1 MSDWTCRDCG
11 RAGDDCSLKA
21 IFSSEDTYY
30 VCIGGWAS
38 ECKDSV
44 IAHQKRV
51 NDNLRTLIEA
61 DIEIKKLAMKRKSED
76 YVRIAGENADMRKDA
91 GEALQCL
98 ERYLTEQDEQ
108 FIMDAIGIL
117 KGD

>member
-21 IFSSEDTYY
+21 IFSLEDTYY

-38 ECKDSV
+38 ECKDKV
-44 IAHQKRV
+44 
-51 NDNLRTLIEA
+51 T
-61 DIEIKKLAMKRKSED
+61 
-76 YVRIAGENADMRKDA
+76 KDA
-91 GEALQCL
+91 LHCL
-98 ERYLTEQDEQ
+98 ERYLTTHDEQ
-108 FIMDAIGIL
+108 FIMDAIGVL

>member
-1 MSDWTCRDCG
+1 MSEDWTCRDCG

-21 IFSSEDTYY
+21 IFSLEDTYY

-38 ECKDSV
+38 ECKDK
-44 IAHQKRV
+44 IIKRLS
-51 NDNLRTLIEA
+51 D
-61 DIEIKKLAMKRKSED
+61 EIKQLESAALSQDAFYGRAIRTYKKERKLNSD
-76 YVRIAGENADMRKDA
+76 
-91 GEALQCL
+91 ALQCL

-117 KGD
+117 KGE